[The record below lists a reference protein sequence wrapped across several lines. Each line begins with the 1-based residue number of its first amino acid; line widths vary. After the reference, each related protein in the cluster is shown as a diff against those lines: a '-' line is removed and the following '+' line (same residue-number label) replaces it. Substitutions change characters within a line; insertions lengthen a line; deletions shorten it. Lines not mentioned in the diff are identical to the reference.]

1 MAGQFNLMGSI
12 GAYRGPG
19 STPTATTAS
28 EAAFGQGASDSTGSG
43 TSLAPSHPA
52 GIVLWGGLISGGL
65 LVGLYRSL
73 PAERR
78 ADFELVL
85 IMYVLLGPAKGL
97 VKLPLQRLAQ
107 EPQTQGPID
116 KLARAAL
123 WVLS

>member
-1 MAGQFNLMGSI
+1 MPGPYSLMGSI

-19 STPTATTAS
+19 SSPTATTAT
-28 EAAFGQGASDSTGSG
+28 EAAFGAGAGTDASDKSTL
-43 TSLAPSHPA
+43 TPTHPA
-52 GIVLWGGLISGGL
+52 GIVLWGGVGAAGL
-65 LVGLYRSL
+65 LAGLYRSL

-78 ADFELVL
+78 SDFELVL

-97 VKLPLQRLAQ
+97 LKLPLQRLAQ

-116 KLARAAL
+116 KFARAAL